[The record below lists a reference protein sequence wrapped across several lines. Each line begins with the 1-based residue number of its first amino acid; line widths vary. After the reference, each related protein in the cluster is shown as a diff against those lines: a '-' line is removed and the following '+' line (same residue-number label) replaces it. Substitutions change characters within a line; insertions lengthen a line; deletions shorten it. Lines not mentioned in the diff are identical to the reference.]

1 MSSVT
6 STPLLTCLSDGSG
19 ECTMSFPVP
28 STGFNKTFYQ
38 PPMMPT
44 PTGLSG
50 STLQGY
56 QLLDSATP
64 VPQGGAPA
72 SVAATAIEKGQ

>member
-6 STPLLTCLSDGSG
+6 STPVSTCLSDGTG
-19 ECTMSFPVP
+19 ECTMSFAVP
-28 STGFNKTFYQ
+28 ASGFNKSYYQ
-38 PPMMPT
+38 PPVMPT

-56 QLLDSATP
+56 QVLELGTP
-64 VPQGGAPA
+64 APKGGAPA
-72 SVAATAIEKGQ
+72 TVDASGIEKAK